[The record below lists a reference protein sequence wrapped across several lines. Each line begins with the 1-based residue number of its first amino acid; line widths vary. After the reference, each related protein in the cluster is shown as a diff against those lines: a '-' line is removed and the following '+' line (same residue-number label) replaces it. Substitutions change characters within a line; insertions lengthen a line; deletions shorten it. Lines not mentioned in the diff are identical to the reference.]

1 MPFVRQDF
9 ANVRSDEYPIR
20 LWTVAVFLFGALPVM
35 RRNGIG
41 RLSIGDEFDT
51 SRRARFRGI
60 RHYDGL
66 YDQSIY
72 FDRALSR
79 YFHRK
84 GYRIKQFSLL
94 RCTSEMLVQKT
105 LAERYPVLFEQQ
117 VSCHAAH
124 IEHSRVRP
132 CGRCEKCRRV
142 VGMLTAFGIDP
153 TKCGYSHQQVDACLE
168 ALSRGGGNQEAAGAQ
183 HLAYMLSELGLIRSG
198 DGGLP
203 PPRPRPEV
211 LKLRFDPD
219 RSPRDEIPD
228 DLQGPLFEL
237 LLKHADGAMER
248 VGRTWIEID
257 PLVPMK
263 GEPVASEGVSSHSHV
278 AKVREEKSGPV
289 DPVLLGELTWPE
301 AKVRL
306 QLVDVALLPVGSI
319 EQHGPHLPLDTDAFD
334 AAHLAREVA
343 MACSEPRPLVLP
355 LVPYGVSYHHDDFA
369 GTLSVSPD
377 TLAKMVQ
384 DIGMS
389 AARNGVKKLI
399 IINGHGGNDPALHFA
414 AQLINRDASIFTC
427 VDSGE
432 TSDTDVFRI
441 AETPNDVHAGEIETS
456 TTLALRPGLVR
467 MDKARKFV
475 PKFSSHYLDFTS
487 KRSVVWHAKT
497 VRISKSGV
505 LGDPSKAS
513 REKGERIWAVMI
525 RNLVELVEHVKP
537 MSLEEIYQKR
547 Y

>member
-1 MPFVRQDF
+1 
-9 ANVRSDEYPIR
+9 
-20 LWTVAVFLFGALPVM
+20 
-35 RRNGIG
+35 
-41 RLSIGDEFDT
+41 
-51 SRRARFRGI
+51 
-60 RHYDGL
+60 
-66 YDQSIY
+66 
-72 FDRALSR
+72 
-79 YFHRK
+79 
-84 GYRIKQFSLL
+84 
-94 RCTSEMLVQKT
+94 
-105 LAERYPVLFEQQ
+105 
-117 VSCHAAH
+117 
-124 IEHSRVRP
+124 
-132 CGRCEKCRRV
+132 
-142 VGMLTAFGIDP
+142 
-153 TKCGYSHQQVDACLE
+153 
-168 ALSRGGGNQEAAGAQ
+168 
-183 HLAYMLSELGLIRSG
+183 
-198 DGGLP
+198 
-203 PPRPRPEV
+203 
-211 LKLRFDPD
+211 
-219 RSPRDEIPD
+219 
-228 DLQGPLFEL
+228 
-237 LLKHADGAMER
+237 MER

-257 PLVPMK
+257 PLIPMK
-263 GEPVASEGVSSHSHV
+263 GEPVASERVSSHSHV
-278 AKVREEKSGPV
+278 ATVREEKSGPV

-301 AKVRL
+301 AKERL

-377 TLAKMVQ
+377 TLAKLVQ

-432 TSDTDVFRI
+432 TSDTDVFGI

-525 RNLVELVEHVKP
+525 SNLVELVEHVKP